1 MSEKCTEYTNN
12 LRKKLRAH
20 MEKMNFNTYQIESR
34 TGVHRQVVAR
44 FVKEDFSGLSYENG
58 MAIRTYLQQVMKS
71 EKNSV

>member
-1 MSEKCTEYTNN
+1 
-12 LRKKLRAH
+12 

-34 TGVHRQVVAR
+34 TGVHRQIVAR